1 MVRKCSVCGKS
12 AIFGTVF
19 KCDNCRRDFCHRH
32 EKEQFIRSYIHGIE
46 GSGSAV
52 CHNYPDGRA
61 VNHET
66 FRCYECRTGKIPKD
80 MGGTKWFVED
90 CLIIFILISII
101 LAAVMAF
108 LAAFGNLFGL
118 SHETCKN
125 LETTCIYYFI
135 AVLAMFMII
144 SVIMMIF
151 YGLKRKKKN

>member
-46 GSGSAV
+46 SSGSAV

-80 MGGTKWFVED
+80 IDGIKWFVEEY
-90 CLIIFILISII
+90 LVMFT
-101 LAAVMAF
+101 LASMGVFAIMVF
-108 LAAFGNLFGL
+108 LSAFGNLFGL
-118 SHETCKN
+118 SPETCKN
-125 LETTCIYYFI
+125 LETTCIYYVVAVI
-135 AVLAMFMII
+135 AILII
-144 SVIMMIF
+144 KSVIMMVF
-151 YGLKRKKKN
+151 YGLKRKKSL